1 MSSAHEERPLLAE
14 KLPTGETHAIHSKDE
29 HIGSWI
35 RRRTSALT
43 HQESTLTTN
52 NDNDSVRGDA
62 PTGTTFGQ
70 SIVHLVKGYIGC
82 GILSLPWALSQ
93 LGIPLGLLAIVV
105 MSLWSS
111 HNCWTIVKVKW
122 YIEQCNA
129 KLDAHEDLDSIGD
142 DESKA
147 TNYNDND
154 DDDKD
159 DDEGS
164 RSSRL
169 SFASTSK
176 NSASSNVTYPDIG
189 EWAYGS
195 RFQTYVTV
203 CICAQQLAIC
213 TVFVGFVGENVLAT
227 LRYCG
232 ISHLGKIIVTTGCL
246 PVLMAPSCLL
256 PTLASMAPVMA
267 VATVLMLSGFATL
280 GWIALSKWSDRPLW
294 EDLPS
299 FEANTNA
306 AMALC
311 GILYSFEGICIV
323 VPIESSMKN
332 PRTDF
337 RSAFWI
343 SVGIITILLCG
354 MAAVGVFA
362 FGTVTNGSITAFLLE
377 RYPDDPE
384 LTVWVMLSNALVT
397 VSIAVS
403 YPLQLY
409 PAVELVAPAFA
420 KWVGHRKLQKA
431 WTDGGFRDA
440 QTTNDQN
447 SVSECNY
454 NDKSS
459 DKDRLGLK
467 GIPEHRALSVRSL
480 LSTSESECEEP
491 RNQVEDPSMNDAATT
506 ASNSVALPGDSPAL
520 RAGLVAGTYVLA
532 MAVPNVHNLVSLV
545 GAVTGSSTAL
555 LIPPILELAYLR
567 RKEVEEALSH
577 SRNNIKNVNSIVWNR
592 VVAWGLLILGSIFA
606 LIGSYFSVLDI
617 LKSYST

>member
-129 KLDAHEDLDSIGD
+129 KLDAHEDLDSI
-142 DESKA
+142 
-147 TNYNDND
+147 
-154 DDDKD
+154 D

-420 KWVGHRKLQKA
+420 
-431 WTDGGFRDA
+431 
-440 QTTNDQN
+440 N
-447 SVSECNY
+447 ECNY

-592 VVAWGLLILGSIFA
+592 VVAWGLLILGSMFA